1 MLLGVD
7 RATDLDVF
15 RPRGEIIA
23 VPDRLPALPQRL
35 STLDDLTAGY
45 LMRFRPATRQAYQ
58 GDLASWLGFCDQA
71 RIDPLTAGIHHA
83 DTYVRVLD
91 ELGDPRTHR
100 RLSPASVSRRVSA
113 VAGFYRYAVRQR
125 AVAESPFFAVERPG
139 VDEESQTTGLTR
151 DEMRRL
157 ILSSRQDGPRS
168 EALMHL
174 LTLNGLRITEAL
186 SRNVEDLDYDQ
197 GHRILRLDR
206 KGGKRAKAPLT
217 PAAVRA
223 LEAYLAGRTTG
234 PLFTTTT
241 SRRLDRTSAYR
252 IVRRLAQRAQIPA
265 AAHISPHSLRHS
277 FATAALDAGV
287 ALRDVQDAL
296 GHADPRTT
304 RRYDRTRHS
313 LDRHATYAV
322 ASFRG
327 VGSNG
332 AGSCAKHPRLVVRW
346 RGRVGRGA
354 VRRGGRG
361 R

>member
-1 MLLGVD
+1 MTEVEVIHPPYGAEV
-7 RATDLDVF
+7 VHQ
-15 RPRGEIIA
+15 P
-23 VPDRLPALPQRL
+23 PALPQRL

-58 GDLASWLGFCDQA
+58 GDLASWFTFCDQA
-71 RIDPLTAGIHHA
+71 HIDPLTAGIHHA

-100 RLSPASVSRRVSA
+100 RLSPASISRRVSA

-125 AVAESPFFAVERPG
+125 AVAESPFFAVERPS
-139 VDEESQTTGLTR
+139 VDDESQTTGLTR

-157 ILSSRQDGPRS
+157 MLVSRQDGPRS

-174 LTLNGLRITEAL
+174 LALNGLRITEAL

-223 LEAYLAGRTTG
+223 VEAYIGERITG
-234 PLFTTTT
+234 PLFITTTG
-241 SRRLDRTSAYR
+241 RRLDRTSAYR

-265 AAHISPHSLRHS
+265 AASISPHSLRHS

-287 ALRDVQDAL
+287 ALRDVQDAM

-322 ASFRG
+322 ASYLAE
-327 VGSNG
+327 GS
-332 AGSCAKHPRLVVRW
+332 
-346 RGRVGRGA
+346 
-354 VRRGGRG
+354 
-361 R
+361 